1 MVFISNLLTKNLH
14 KIKTALI
21 SVSNKDGIEDFC
33 KILESDYNI
42 KIFATGGTYTTLKN
56 SNVNINKLD
65 DIVQYPEML
74 DGRVKTLQ
82 PEIFAGI
89 LAKRIPSH
97 LKQLNTHNID
107 TIDLIVCNFYP
118 FEKHVLNKNIEL
130 KNLIEL
136 IDIGGPSLVRAAA
149 KNYEYVTV
157 IPSNNYYDYVI
168 EQLQLH
174 DGSIPLKVREN
185 LAQIAFGMVANYDIA
200 IYNGLNQYNNSL
212 FPDNVFISAKKFDSI
227 STQDH
232 KLEKKSNLKYGENPQ
247 QSASIYNIIGCNNM
261 TNWEQLSGD
270 IKSFNNYLDIGNAVK
285 ILSGFDSNPTVVT
298 VKHGQISGFAFAP
311 DISEAYTLAHNCDP
325 QADFGGIVV
334 LNREVD
340 VNCANLIGKNPNTT
354 DSSVYT
360 EIILAPNYSKEAIN
374 ILKAKQKN
382 KIKLIK
388 TTNNINY
395 PFDVR
400 ILEGNLLVQ
409 GVENYNLKLDPKKI
423 TYPTINK
430 PNSKILNLLLTAWE
444 LVRKVE
450 SNGIVIGDGKFSNNK
465 LTHFWT
471 YGIGTFRK
479 RSGAVKIALDNS
491 GSRSKNAVAAS
502 DGFFPFRDGIDLLG
516 KAGITGVIQPGGSI
530 RDPETIAAANEHNMS
545 MIFTHERAFTH

>member
-1 MVFISNLLTKNLH
+1 MTKNLH

-21 SVSNKDGIEDFC
+21 SVSNKYGIEDFC

-56 SNVNINKLD
+56 SNVNVNKLD
-65 DIVQYPEML
+65 DIVQYPEMI

-168 EQLQLH
+168 EQLKSY
-174 DGSIPLKVREN
+174 DGCIPLKVREN
-185 LAQIAFGMVANYDIA
+185 LAQIAFGIVANYDIA
-200 IYNGLNQYNNSL
+200 IYNGLHQYNNIL
-212 FPDNVFISAKKFDSI
+212 FPNHFFISAKKFD
-227 STQDH
+227 
-232 KLEKKSNLKYGENPQ
+232 NPKYGENPQ
-247 QSASIYNIIGCNNM
+247 QSASIYNLIGYTNM
-261 TNWEQLSGD
+261 SNWEQLSGD
-270 IKSFNNYLDIGNAVK
+270 TKSFNNYLDIGHAFE
-285 ILSGFDSNPTVVT
+285 ILSGFDSNPTVAT

-325 QADFGGIVV
+325 EADFGGIVV

-340 VNCANLIGKNPNTT
+340 VNCANLIGKNSNKN

-374 ILKAKQKN
+374 ILKTKQKK

-388 TTNNINY
+388 TTNNTNY
-395 PFDVR
+395 PFDIR
-400 ILEGNLLVQ
+400 ILEGNFLVQ
-409 GVENYNLKLDPKKI
+409 EVENYNLKLDSKKV
-423 TYPTINK
+423 TYPTTNK
-430 PNSKILNLLLTAWE
+430 PNSKVLNLLLTAWE
-444 LVRKVE
+444 IVRKVE

-471 YGIGTFRK
+471 YGIGSFRK
-479 RSGAVKIALDNS
+479 RNGAIKIALDNS
-491 GSRSKNAVAAS
+491 GPRSKNAVVAS
-502 DGFFPFRDGIDLLG
+502 DGFFPFKDNIDLLG

-530 RDPETIAAANEHNMS
+530 RDPEIIATANEYNMT
-545 MIFTHERAFTH
+545 MIFTHERAFKH